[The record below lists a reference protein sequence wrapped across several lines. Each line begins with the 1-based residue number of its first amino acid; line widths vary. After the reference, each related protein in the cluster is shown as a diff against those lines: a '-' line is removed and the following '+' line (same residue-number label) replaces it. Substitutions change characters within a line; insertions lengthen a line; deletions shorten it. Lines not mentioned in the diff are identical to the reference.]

1 MKPVIAITVGDFN
14 GIGPELA
21 LKAATHPSIRKIC
34 SPLLVGPFGVF
45 EHVRS
50 TLKISAK
57 LQKAAALLPQGNVLP
72 VVDVGDGIAA
82 DIQYG
87 APTKASGKSAGVA
100 LENAVRLCL
109 NGKADAMVT
118 APVSKEGLHLAGY
131 NFPGQTE
138 MIALFTRSQQVAMM
152 LVSNVMRVGLV
163 TIHVPLKEVAERIT
177 KDKVIEKINIVHTS
191 LRRDFGIKKP
201 SLAILGLNPHAGEHG
216 DIGNEEITI
225 IQPAVEEARKLGVS
239 IQGPFS
245 ADAFFGTKSYEDYDG
260 IIALYHDQGLIPLKM
275 SSFGKAV
282 NFSAGLSI
290 VRTSPDH
297 GTAYEIAGKGTARLD
312 SMLEA
317 IKLAIT
323 ISARRK

>member
-1 MKPVIAITVGDFN
+1 MKPVIAITAGDFN

-21 LKAATHPSIRKIC
+21 LKAATHSAIKKIC
-34 SPLLVGPFGVF
+34 SPLLVGPLVVF

-50 TLKISAK
+50 SLRISVK
-57 LQKAAALLPQGNVLP
+57 LQKAAAMLPRGNVLP

-87 APTKASGKSAGVA
+87 SPTKASGKSAGAA
-100 LENAVRLCL
+100 LENAVKLCL
-109 NGKADAMVT
+109 DGKAEAMVT

-138 MIALFTRSQQVAMM
+138 MIALFTRSHQVAMM

-163 TIHVPLKEVAERIT
+163 TIHVPLKEVADRIT
-177 KDKVIEKINIVHTS
+177 KDKVVEKINIVHAS

-216 DIGNEEITI
+216 DIGDEEISS
-225 IQPAVEEARKLGVS
+225 IQPAIEDARALGIS

-245 ADAFFGTKSYEDYDG
+245 ADAFFGTKSFEKFDG
-260 IIALYHDQGLIPLKM
+260 IIAMYHDQGLIPLKM
-275 SSFGKAV
+275 SSFGKGV

-297 GTAYEIAGKGTARLD
+297 GTAYEIAGKGTARLE

-317 IKLAIT
+317 VKLAIT
-323 ISARRK
+323 ISSRRK